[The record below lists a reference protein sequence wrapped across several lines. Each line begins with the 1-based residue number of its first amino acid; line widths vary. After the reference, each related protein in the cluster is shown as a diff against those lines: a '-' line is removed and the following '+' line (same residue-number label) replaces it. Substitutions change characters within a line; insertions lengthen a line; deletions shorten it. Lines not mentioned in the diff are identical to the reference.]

1 MKNALL
7 LLLALTLL
15 PFCGFCQEEA
25 QIKVRIIYDEP
36 VSGYNVTGVFY
47 PFDAES
53 ETGQIELR
61 FTPVNGGRTLVFSNV
76 GKHEAGHPDW
86 PQKFTGKNIY
96 EIVFNESFKGF
107 KDGETL
113 HWHYHSAQSSLWRES
128 PLLYDAEFQ
137 FYDVDFDGQDELLVN
152 DYEKARYGNGY
163 SVFEITPGGLVQ
175 KKGKPFDSITNLT
188 KFYPKTRLIIDY
200 LYDDTESK
208 CEYTISK
215 DGNSVVKTVK
225 VK

>member
-1 MKNALL
+1 MKSYILVAFLIF
-7 LLLALTLL
+7 L
-15 PFCGFCQEEA
+15 PLSGNGSNDSP
-25 QIKVRIIYDEP
+25 IKVNIIYDEP
-36 VSGYNVTGVFY
+36 VSGYYVTGEFH

-61 FTPVNGGRTLVFSNV
+61 FTPVNGGRTLVLSNV

-96 EIVFNESFKGF
+96 DIVFYENFKGF

-113 HWHYHSAQSSLWRES
+113 HWHYHSAQSSFWRES

-137 FYDVDFDGQDELLVN
+137 FYDVDFDGQDEFLVN

-163 SVFEITPGGLVQ
+163 TVYEITSKGFVL
-175 KKGKPFDSITNLT
+175 KTGKPFDNITNLT
-188 KFYPKTRLIIDY
+188 EFYPEKHQIVNP
-200 LYDDTESK
+200 LYDDTDDRYI
-208 CEYTISK
+208 YTISR
-215 DGNSVVKTVK
+215 DGNTVTRTVK
-225 VK
+225 LAN

>member
-1 MKNALL
+1 MKSYI
-7 LLLALTLL
+7 LTAFLILL
-15 PFCGFCQEEA
+15 PLCGNGSNDSP
-25 QIKVRIIYDEP
+25 IKVNIIYDEP

-47 PFDAES
+47 PFDSKS

-61 FTPVNGGRTLVFSNV
+61 FTPVNGGRTLVYSNV
-76 GKHEAGHPDW
+76 GKHEAGHPEW
-86 PQKFTGKNIY
+86 PQKFTGRNIY
-96 EIVFNESFKGF
+96 AIVFNDNFKGF

-113 HWHYHSAQSSLWRES
+113 HWYYHSAQSSFWRES

-137 FYDVDFDGQDELLVN
+137 FYDVDFDGQMELLIN

-188 KFYPKTRLIIDY
+188 EFFPETRIIIDY
-200 LYDDTESK
+200 LYDDTDSK
-208 CEYTISK
+208 CEYTITK

-225 VK
+225 VE